1 MVVLDASALLAWF
14 GGEPGA
20 DQVEQHMPCCCST
33 ANWAEVVQKLTVRGV
48 GLGDIRSAVPL
59 LGLVLEPV
67 TAKDAETAATLWQDH
82 PTLSLGDRL
91 CLALGH
97 RLAVPVLTA
106 DRAWGNQPPIVQIR

>member
-20 DQVEQHMPCCCST
+20 DQVDQRTPCCCST
-33 ANWAEVVQKLTVRGV
+33 ANWAEVVQKLTARGV
-48 GLGDIRSAVPL
+48 GLGDIRSAVSL

-67 TAKDAETAATLWQDH
+67 TAEDAETAATLWQDH

-97 RLAVPVLTA
+97 RLAVPVLTT

>member
-1 MVVLDASALLAWF
+1 M
-14 GGEPGA
+14 
-20 DQVEQHMPCCCST
+20 
-33 ANWAEVVQKLTVRGV
+33 RV
-48 GLGDIRSAVPL
+48 GLGDIRSAVSL

-67 TAKDAETAATLWQDH
+67 TAEDAETAATLWQDH

-97 RLAVPVLTA
+97 RLAVPVLTT

>member
-14 GGEPGA
+14 GGEPEA
-20 DQVEQHMPCCCST
+20 DQVEQHMPCCST
-33 ANWAEVVQKLTVRGV
+33 ANWAEVVQKLTARGV
-48 GLGDIRSAVPL
+48 GLGDIRSAVSL
-59 LGLVLEPV
+59 LGLVFEPV
-67 TAKDAETAATLWQDH
+67 TAEDAETAATLWQDH

-106 DRAWGNQPPIVQIR
+106 DRAWGNQAPIVQIR

>member
-1 MVVLDASALLAWF
+1 MVVLAASALLAWF
-14 GGEPGA
+14 GGAPGA
-20 DQVEQHMPCCCST
+20 EQVEQPTPCCCST
-33 ANWAEVVQKLTVRGV
+33 ANWAGGVPKLTARGV
-48 GLGDIRSAVPL
+48 GLGDIRSAVSL

-67 TAKDAETAATLWQDH
+67 TAEDAETAATLWQDH

-97 RLAVPVLTA
+97 RLAVPVLTT

>member
-20 DQVEQHMPCCCST
+20 DQVEQRTPCCCST
-33 ANWAEVVQKLTVRGV
+33 ANWAEVVQKLTARGV
-48 GLGDIRSAVPL
+48 GLGDIRSAVSL
-59 LGLVLEPV
+59 LGL
-67 TAKDAETAATLWQDH
+67 DH

-97 RLAVPVLTA
+97 RLAVPVLTT

>member
-1 MVVLDASALLAWF
+1 MRLRVDASALLAWF

-20 DQVEQHMPCCCST
+20 DQVEQHTPCCCST
-33 ANWAEVVQKLTVRGV
+33 ANWAEVVQKLTARGV
-48 GLGDIRSAVPL
+48 GLGDIRSAISL

-67 TAKDAETAATLWQDH
+67 TAEDAETA
-82 PTLSLGDRL
+82 LSLGDLL

-106 DRAWGNQPPIVQIR
+106 DRAWGNQPPIVQIH